1 MNALETEPARIFVV
15 EDNAADVYLIRE
27 ALKEH
32 CVRSSLRVA
41 SDGRDAVA
49 ALIAHVREG
58 ELPDLILLDLNLT
71 RLDGKSVLRTVRAI
85 RDFDFV
91 PVVILTSSSSL
102 DDQVE
107 TKRLGANEYI
117 VKPRD
122 LGAFLRIGATI
133 KGLLE
138 QSGRGAHDS

>member
-1 MNALETEPARIFVV
+1 MTSQAQPARILVV

-41 SDGRDAVA
+41 SDGHDAVA
-49 ALIAHVREG
+49 ALIAREG